1 MRKLKANAVTD
12 GAKYFRCLWVNSLD
26 KFGDE
31 ARETDQTSLNKHPT
45 DSPSRSISHKQ
56 ASEDAHCYLPS
67 VCSGNCNNRCTDM
80 RSLNCS
86 P

>member
-1 MRKLKANAVTD
+1 VGVFVVMIKQNQNYIKMSDSLVTSWSESSE
-12 GAKYFRCLWVNSLD
+12 A
-26 KFGDE
+26 DE
-31 ARETDQTSLNKHPT
+31 TSLNKHPT
-45 DSPSRSISHKQ
+45 DSPSRRVSHKQ